1 MGKNIKGTSTLAG
14 KNVKNSESIGDL
26 TADTVRTTT
35 LVATNGTITNLTNTE
50 LQTATTNITAL
61 QTSKQDVITETTD
74 IVLNDLE
81 VNGNVNFQIGVTN
94 DARCKLERGND
105 NGNLKITANNLSFH
119 DDLNGIEMF
128 RIKNN
133 GDLNCFDNAID
144 NVADIDLNGSSLV
157 TQLSTITGN
166 ISTNTGNISTN
177 TGNISTNTSNIST
190 NTANIATNTSNIS
203 TNTSNIATNTSN
215 ISTNT
220 SNITALQTGKQDVIT
235 DSTNIGLDQLEV
247 NDKIVFQRNSS
258 TDTVTT
264 INRSNAAGKMKF
276 VGNVYAF
283 RNSGDS
289 QNNMVLND
297 SGTLTT
303 TSVQADTF
311 GSVTDT
317 ELNYLSGVTSAVQTQ
332 LNGKQATV
340 TAGDGLSFSGT
351 TLNAEVTQFELDQKQ
366 NILTAGNG
374 IDIVSGLGTT
384 ISVDQ
389 TELTTKQDTL
399 TSSTALSVA
408 SMNLNSGNLTNGG
421 TGNFSAINLNGSDL
435 QGKID
440 DKADTFGILLPLE
453 LDGTAIPNPAL
464 KLNYNTSQFQL
475 NGTDLELNGEAANLG
490 VAAVNFGNNTVSGIN
505 SLTIRS
511 MEINNTANP
520 AAHFFDFGSDD
531 FKFRQ
536 TYNETANNMKFQIK
550 DSNGA
555 NNQTKLQ
562 ITYTTVEIR
571 NSNLDLRGNDIVDVR
586 EVENAV
592 KFIEFGGS
600 PGSATNNLWGN
611 DNIHDV
617 FLEGVNVN
625 ATGMITESSGVFT
638 INEAGTYT
646 IDCNASI
653 EDVAFN
659 GRLVCGQYIS
669 VNDDTAR
676 FRVSPASFALT
687 YIRDDN
693 SGFGGSLAFS
703 TTIVL
708 AQNDNLRFKTKL
720 GKNGDNRNYDDS
732 ESDANLN
739 WWFGCRF
746 TKHLIA

>member
-1 MGKNIKGTSTLAG
+1 MVKNIKGTSSLAG
-14 KNVKNSESIGDL
+14 KNVQNSESIGNL
-26 TADTVRTTT
+26 TADSIKTTT

-61 QTSKQDVITETTD
+61 QTSKQDVITETTN
-74 IVLNDLE
+74 IILNDLE
-81 VNGNVNFQIGVTN
+81 VNGNVNFQIGVTD

-119 DDLNGIEMF
+119 DDLNGVEMF

-144 NVADIDLNGSSLV
+144 NVSDIDLNGSSLV
-157 TQLSTITGN
+157 TQLSAKQDTVTAGTGL
-166 ISTNTGNISTN
+166 SFTGATLNAEVTQAELDAKQDTVTAG
-177 TGNISTNTSNIST
+177 TGLSFTG
-190 NTANIATNTSNIS
+190 ATLNAEVTQ
-203 TNTSNIATNTSN
+203 AELD
-215 ISTNT
+215 
-220 SNITALQTGKQDVIT
+220 AKQDVIT
-235 DSTNIGLDQLEV
+235 DSTNIGLDELEV
-247 NDKIVFQRNSS
+247 NDKIVFQRSGS
-258 TDTVTT
+258 TDAVTT
-264 INRSNAAGKMKF
+264 INRSNTSGKMKF

-303 TSVQADTF
+303 TSLQASTF
-311 GSVTDT
+311 GSVSDT

-332 LNGKQATV
+332 LNSKQATV
-340 TAGDGLSFSGT
+340 TAGDGLSFTGA

-366 NILTAGNG
+366 AVLTAGNG

-399 TSSTALSVA
+399 TSSSALSVA

-435 QGKID
+435 QGKLD
-440 DKADTFGILLPLE
+440 AKSNVFGVTLPLE
-453 LDGTAIPNPAL
+453 LDTNAVPNPAL
-464 KLNYNTSQFQL
+464 KLNFNTSQFQL
-475 NGTDLELNGEAANLG
+475 TGSNLELNGEAANLG
-490 VAAVNFGNNTVSGIN
+490 TAAVNFGSNSVTGVN
-505 SLTIRS
+505 SLTIKS
-511 MEINNTANP
+511 MEINNSTNTN
-520 AAHFFDFGSDD
+520 AHFLDFGTGD

-562 ITYTTVEIR
+562 ITYTTVEVR

-592 KFIEFGGS
+592 KFVEFGGNKD
-600 PGSATNNLWGN
+600 SATNNLWGN
-611 DNIHDV
+611 DNYHDT

-659 GRLVCGQYIS
+659 GRLVCAQYIS

-676 FRVSPASFALT
+676 FRVNPASFALT

-720 GKNGDNRNYDDS
+720 GKNSDNRSYNDS
-732 ESDANLN
+732 EADSNLN
-739 WWFGCRF
+739 WWFGVRF